1 MIKRRNK
8 RKNINALIL
17 QNQLK
22 NITLENENI
31 NEVQPLKVEQTE
43 PKIVEVITKI
53 KKKGIPKDE
62 LINTKRLLCS

>member
-1 MIKRRNK
+1 MIKRRK
-8 RKNINALIL
+8 QRKNINALIL

-22 NITLENENI
+22 NITLENEEI
-31 NEVQPLKVEQTE
+31 QPLKVEPTE

-53 KKKGIPKDE
+53 KKKGIEKDA